1 MNVYPENP
9 PPYDSIAGVPQGM
22 FLEKENFIF
31 TIMMNHTKNIFDVIV
46 LQTDNKIIL
55 KLYLHFS

>member
-22 FLEKENFIF
+22 FFEKEHFIF

-46 LQTDNKIIL
+46 LQTDNKIV
-55 KLYLHFS
+55 